1 MIPSKYSSRF
11 FSLFLLIL
19 LFASCEKV
27 NINFGETG
35 SETDPNI
42 TYIDGYKANI
52 ATFKVDS
59 FLTSS
64 HSVFSL
70 GYHDDPDFGVMRARS
85 FAQINLPASNTVYN
99 VDAIFDSLELIIKPT
114 VNFYGDSNVTM
125 KLAVHRLTE
134 NIVNSEKGDYFYN
147 TSSFAYDPVAI
158 GARTVNLYGRSG
170 TNVSVKLSDQLGRE
184 WLEKLKT
191 NHTDI
196 SSADAFI
203 EYFKGICITTD
214 SVQTSSLAYFTAS
227 SDSMLIRLT
236 YHEPGLDPGK
246 KYLNFSFSTA
256 RQFNQISFRP
266 GNANF
271 SSFISNKTQL
281 IASAA
286 SGNKSFLNTAAG
298 SMIKISFPD
307 LLTLKELHPYIKI
320 MKAVLLVKPD
330 SHSSLFPY
338 LLPAALNLY
347 TTDETN
353 SLISG
358 IYDDNSTPALQT
370 GNLYIDALYGENTS
384 YSYDITSFINTKLA
398 EGQFSK
404 SALLLSPSVN
414 SLDAGPQRL
423 IVNDQTVGR
432 SVQLKLYVLGL

>member
-1 MIPSKYSSRF
+1 MIDSKHISRF

-27 NINFGETG
+27 DISFGETA

-42 TYIDGYKANI
+42 TYIDSYKADI
-52 ATFKVDS
+52 ATFKTDS

-64 HSVFSL
+64 HTIFCL
-70 GYHDDPDFGVMRARS
+70 GYHTDQDFGVMRARS

-99 VDAIFDSLELIIKPT
+99 VNAIFDSLELIIKPT
-114 VNFYGDSNVTM
+114 GKFYGDSNVTI

-134 NIVNSEKGDYFYN
+134 NIVNDEKGDYFYN
-147 TSSFAYDPVAI
+147 TSSFRYDPVPI
-158 GARTVNLYGRSG
+158 GERTVNLYGRSG
-170 TNVSVKLSDQLGRE
+170 TAVSVKLSDQLGRE
-184 WLEKLKT
+184 WLEKLKA

-196 SSADAFI
+196 SNSDAFL

-227 SDSMLIRLT
+227 DSMLIRLS
-236 YHEPGLDPGK
+236 YHEAGLDPRE
-246 KYLNFSFSTA
+246 KYLNFGFTTA
-256 RQFNQISFRP
+256 RQFNHISFAP

-281 IASAA
+281 IASSA
-286 SGNKSFLNTAAG
+286 SGNKSFLNTAVG
-298 SMIKISFPD
+298 SLIKISFPD
-307 LLTLKELHPYIKI
+307 LLKLKELHPYIKI
-320 MKAVLLVKPD
+320 MKAILLVKPD
-330 SHSSLFPY
+330 PRSSVFPY
-338 LLPAALNLY
+338 QLPAQLNLY

-353 SLISG
+353 SVISG
-358 IYDDNSTPALQT
+358 IYDGNSIPALQT
-370 GNLYIDALYGENTS
+370 GNLSIDALYGENTS
-384 YSYDITSFINTKLA
+384 YSYDITSFVNTKMK

-404 SALLLSPSVN
+404 SALLLYPSL
-414 SLDAGPQRL
+414 SSMDAGLQRL
-423 IVNDQTVGR
+423 IVNDQTASR